1 MPASYPSSIKIWSPT
16 DAGFN
21 YPEDLKEVVYAR
33 HVTTIYDEVTA
44 VQQELGSGSGGLKT
58 SVIDGA
64 APFDSLTSGKS
75 WPSLRTRLFNI
86 EQGAIDG
93 SLKRVSI
100 LGGSTITPS
109 SSSTVGLNIRA
120 ATGQTANLLEL
131 RNSSNVI
138 RTSFGFDGLITGV
151 IDGGSA

>member
-1 MPASYPSSIKIWSPT
+1 MPSNYPSSIKVWSPT

-44 VQQELGSGSGGLKT
+44 VQQELGAGSGGLKT
-58 SVIDGA
+58 SVIDSLS
-64 APFDSLTSGKS
+64 PFDPLTSGKT
-75 WPSLRTRLFNI
+75 WPNLRTRLFNM

-109 SSSTVGLNIRA
+109 SASTVGLTVRA
-120 ATGQTANLLEL
+120 ATVQTANLIEI
-131 RNSSNVI
+131 RNTSNVV
-138 RTSFGFDGLITGV
+138 RTAFGSDGLISGV
-151 IDGGSA
+151 IDGGNA